1 MAVYLSAWR
10 GIARG
15 RIALLMVAVVVHGS
29 YDWLVFTSTNAVDLF
44 FAALDAQNR
53 SLLQDELVRIAQA
66 TRKTMVLITHS
77 IDEAIKLSDRIIV
90 MTKRPGTVKANLKI
104 DIPRP
109 RAEDDPQVIALKKQ
123 LRALIADER
132 EVELA

>member
-1 MAVYLSAWR
+1 M
-10 GIARG
+10 
-15 RIALLMVAVVVHGS
+15 ALL
-29 YDWLVFTSTNAVDLF
+29 DEP

-90 MTKRPGTVKANLKI
+90 MTKRPGTVKANI
-104 DIPRP
+104 VVDIPRP
-109 RAEDDPQVIALKKQ
+109 RAEDDARVIALKKQ